1 MRSPTKVLMW
11 VENHFPQDTRVT
23 NEARLLADAGYKVA
37 VIALRKQ
44 GQAARETWNGIEVY
58 RVPTLELFK
67 KTVAGN
73 GSRLSLLS
81 VRLKS
86 FLGYVVEYLYF
97 TSACLVVSTCIFVR
111 RGFDVMHAHNPPDTL
126 FLVAVPF
133 KLLGKKFVFDQHDL
147 CPELYRSRYSATEGV
162 YTRFLR
168 VFEWCSLKLADITIA
183 TNESYKQIQIERANK
198 NPADVFVVRNGP
210 NQMRMTPAA
219 PSARLKGMNKS
230 ILCYVGSLNPQ
241 DGVDYLLRSLRHLM
255 HGLKRSDFY
264 CVIMGTGDSLQ
275 DLRDLAGNLQLNGC
289 VELTGFISDEDLQ
302 ANLAAADI
310 CVDPDP
316 SSPLNDVSTW
326 IKVMEYMAAA
336 KPIVTFDLKET
347 RFSARHAAIYVKPN
361 NETEFAEAI
370 AQLMDQP
377 ELRKQMETYGRRR
390 VEDELQ
396 WAKVGNNLLTA
407 YETLLA
413 EMNYSCESHGG
424 KKSTESRSRLAR
436 PLPDKSHLGS

>member
-11 VENHFPQDTRVT
+11 VENNFPQDTRVA
-23 NEARLLADAGYKVA
+23 NEARLLANAGYQVA
-37 VIALRKQ
+37 VIALRNHR
-44 GQAARETWNGIEVY
+44 QAARETWNGIEVY

-73 GSRLSLLS
+73 GSRLNLLF

-97 TSACLVVSTCIFVR
+97 TSACLLVSTYIFVR

-126 FLVAVPF
+126 FLVAAPF

-147 CPELYRSRYSATEGV
+147 CPELYRSRYSAREGV

-168 VFEWCSLKLADITIA
+168 MFEWCSLKLADVTIA

-198 NPADVFVVRNGP
+198 NPASIFVVRNGP
-210 NQMRMTPAA
+210 NQMRMTSAA
-219 PSARLKGMNKS
+219 PSARLRGMNKS

-241 DGVDYLLRSLRHLM
+241 DGVDYLLRSLRHLL

-289 VELTGFISDEDLQ
+289 VELTGFVSDEELQ

-326 IKVMEYMAAA
+326 IKVMEYMASA
-336 KPIVTFDLKET
+336 KPIISFDLKET
-347 RFSARHAAIYVKPN
+347 RFSARDAAIYVEPN
-361 NETEFAEAI
+361 NETEFAKAI

-377 ELRKQMETYGRRR
+377 NLQKEMGHYGRRR
-390 VEDELQ
+390 VEEDLQ
-396 WAKVGNNLLTA
+396 WAKVGKNLLTA
-407 YETLLA
+407 YQTLFA
-413 EMNYSCESHGG
+413 E
-424 KKSTESRSRLAR
+424 K
-436 PLPDKSHLGS
+436 

>member
-1 MRSPTKVLMW
+1 MMRSPIKVLMW

-37 VIALRKQ
+37 VIALRSP

-67 KTVAGN
+67 KTVTGN
-73 GSRLSLLS
+73 GGRLHLLF

-86 FLGYVVEYLYF
+86 FLGYVVEYVYF
-97 TSACLVVSTCIFVR
+97 TAACLLVSAYILLR

-126 FLVAVPF
+126 FLAAVPF

-147 CPELYRSRYSATEGV
+147 CPELYRSRYSAGEGV

-168 VFEWCSLKLADITIA
+168 MFEWCSLKLADVTIA

-198 NPADVFVVRNGP
+198 NPAGIFVVRNGP

-241 DGVDYLLRSLRHLM
+241 DGVDYLLRSLWHLL
-255 HGLKRSDFY
+255 HGLKRSDFH

-336 KPIVTFDLKET
+336 KPIVSFDLKET
-347 RFSARHAAIYVKPN
+347 RFSARDAAMYVEPN
-361 NETEFAEAI
+361 NETGFAEAI

-377 ELRKQMETYGRRR
+377 ELRKQMGTYGRRR
-390 VEDELQ
+390 VEDELR
-396 WAKVGNNLLTA
+396 WAKVGKNLLNA
-407 YETLLA
+407 YGTLLA
-413 EMNYSCESHGG
+413 EKGTSSMKLVVGQN
-424 KKSTESRSRLAR
+424 R
-436 PLPDKSHLGS
+436 

>member
-1 MRSPTKVLMW
+1 MRRPTKVLMW
-11 VENHFPQDTRVT
+11 VENNFPQDTRVA
-23 NEARLLADAGYKVA
+23 NEARLLAGAGYKVA
-37 VIALRKQ
+37 VIALRNQ
-44 GQAARETWNGIEVY
+44 RQAARETWNGIEIY

-73 GSRLSLLS
+73 GSRLSLLF

-97 TSACLVVSTCIFVR
+97 TSACLLVSTYIFVR

-126 FLVAVPF
+126 FLVAAPF

-147 CPELYRSRYSATEGV
+147 CPELYRSRYSAGEGF

-168 VFEWCSLKLADITIA
+168 LFEWCSLKLADVTIA

-198 NPADVFVVRNGP
+198 NPASIFVVRNGP
-210 NQMRMTPAA
+210 NQMRMTSAV
-219 PSARLKGMNKS
+219 PSARLRGMNKS
-230 ILCYVGSLNPQ
+230 ILCYVGRLNPQ
-241 DGVDYLLRSLRHLM
+241 DGVDYLLRSLRHLL

-289 VELTGFISDEDLQ
+289 VELTGFVSDEELQ
-302 ANLAAADI
+302 ANLSAADI

-326 IKVMEYMAAA
+326 IKIMEYMAYQ
-336 KPIVTFDLKET
+336 KPIVSFDLKET
-347 RFSARHAAIYVKPN
+347 HFSAQDAALYVPPN
-361 NETEFAEAI
+361 QEAEFAKAI
-370 AQLMDQP
+370 TTLMDAP
-377 ELRKQMETYGRRR
+377 ELRRRMGCWGRRR
-390 VEDELQ
+390 VENDLQ
-396 WAKVGNNLLTA
+396 WSKVGRNLLVA
-407 YETLLA
+407 YNALCPRTEGLNALGVSDCP
-413 EMNYSCESHGG
+413 ESCDS
-424 KKSTESRSRLAR
+424 
-436 PLPDKSHLGS
+436 

>member
-11 VENHFPQDTRVT
+11 VENNFPQDTRVA
-23 NEARLLADAGYKVA
+23 NEARLLADAGYQVA
-37 VIALRKQ
+37 VIALRSHRQ
-44 GQAARETWNGIEVY
+44 TARESWNGIEVY
-58 RVPTLELFK
+58 RIPTLELFK
-67 KTVAGN
+67 KTVATN
-73 GSRLSLLS
+73 GSRVSPFF

-86 FLGYVVEYLYF
+86 FFGYVVEYLYF
-97 TSACLVVSTCIFVR
+97 TSACLLVSTYILVR

-126 FLVAVPF
+126 FLAALPF

-147 CPELYRSRYSATEGV
+147 CPELYRSRYSASEGV

-168 VFEWCSLKLADITIA
+168 MFEWCSLKLADVTIA

-210 NQMRMTPAA
+210 NQMRMTQAA
-219 PSARLKGMNKS
+219 PSARLKAMNKS

-241 DGVDYLLRSLRHLM
+241 DGVDYLLRSLRHLL

-275 DLRDLAGNLQLNGC
+275 DLRDLAGTLRLNGC

-326 IKVMEYMAAA
+326 IKIMEYMASA
-336 KPIVTFDLKET
+336 KPIVSFDLKET
-347 RFSARHAAIYVKPN
+347 RFSARDAAAYVKPN
-361 NETEFAEAI
+361 NEAEFAETI
-370 AQLMDQP
+370 AQLMDKP
-377 ELRKQMETYGRRR
+377 ELQKKMGAYGRRR

-396 WAKVGNNLLTA
+396 WTKVGKNLLTA
-407 YETLLA
+407 YEALFA
-413 EMNYSCESHGG
+413 E
-424 KKSTESRSRLAR
+424 K
-436 PLPDKSHLGS
+436 

>member
-1 MRSPTKVLMW
+1 MMRSPTKVLMW

-23 NEARLLADAGYKVA
+23 NEARLLADAGYQVA
-37 VIALRKQ
+37 VIALRSPD
-44 GQAARETWNGIEVY
+44 QAARETWNGIEVY

-67 KTVAGN
+67 KTVTGN
-73 GSRLSLLS
+73 GSRLNLLF

-97 TSACLVVSTCIFVR
+97 TSACLLVSAYIFLR

-126 FLVAVPF
+126 FLAAVPF

-147 CPELYRSRYSATEGV
+147 CPELYRSRYSAGEGV

-168 VFEWCSLKLADITIA
+168 MFEWCSLKLADVTIA

-198 NPADVFVVRNGP
+198 NPAGIFVVRNGP

-219 PSARLKGMNKS
+219 PSVRLKGMNKS

-241 DGVDYLLRSLRHLM
+241 DGVDYLLRSLRHLL
-255 HGLKRSDFY
+255 HGLKRSDFH

-289 VELTGFISDEDLQ
+289 VELTGFVSDGDLQ

-326 IKVMEYMAAA
+326 IKVMEYMASA
-336 KPIVTFDLKET
+336 KPIVSFDLKET
-347 RFSARHAAIYVKPN
+347 RFSAKDAAMYVEPN
-361 NETEFAEAI
+361 NETRFAEAI

-377 ELRKQMETYGRRR
+377 ELRKQMGTYGRRR
-390 VEDELQ
+390 VEDELR
-396 WAKVGNNLLTA
+396 WAKVGKNLLTA
-407 YETLLA
+407 YETLLGRK
-413 EMNYSCESHGG
+413 MKSSCEAHRG
-424 KKSTESRSRLAR
+424 KKFTEISS
-436 PLPDKSHLGS
+436 

>member
-1 MRSPTKVLMW
+1 MMRSPTKVLMW
-11 VENHFPQDTRVT
+11 VENNFPQDTRVA
-23 NEARLLADAGYKVA
+23 NEARLLAEAGYQLA
-37 VIALRKQ
+37 VIALRKER
-44 GQAARETWNGIEVY
+44 QAARETWNDIEVY

-73 GSRLSLLS
+73 GSRLNLLF

-86 FLGYVVEYLYF
+86 LLGYVVEYLYF
-97 TSACLVVSTCIFVR
+97 TSACFLVSTSILVR
-111 RGFDVMHAHNPPDTL
+111 RGFDVIHAHNPPDTL
-126 FLVAVPF
+126 FLAAVPF

-147 CPELYRSRYSATEGV
+147 CPELYRSRYSAGEGV

-168 VFEWCSLKLADITIA
+168 MFEWCSLKLADVTIA
-183 TNESYKQIQIERANK
+183 TNESYKQIQMERANK
-198 NPADVFVVRNGP
+198 NPASVFVVRNGP

-230 ILCYVGSLNPQ
+230 VLCYVGSLNPQ
-241 DGVDYLLRSLRHLM
+241 DGVDYLLRSLRHLL

-264 CVIMGTGDSLQ
+264 CVIMGTGDSLE
-275 DLRDLAGNLQLNGC
+275 DLRDLAGTLQLNGW

-302 ANLAAADI
+302 ANLAAAYI

-326 IKVMEYMAAA
+326 IKVMEYMASA
-336 KPIVTFDLKET
+336 KPIVSFDLKET
-347 RFSARHAAIYVKPN
+347 RFSARDSAIYVEPN
-361 NETEFAEAI
+361 SEPEFAKAV

-377 ELRKQMETYGRRR
+377 ELQNKMGTYGRRR

-407 YETLLA
+407 YGTLLA
-413 EMNYSCESHGG
+413 EKRTSSI
-424 KKSTESRSRLAR
+424 KLAASRNR
-436 PLPDKSHLGS
+436 

>member
-1 MRSPTKVLMW
+1 MTPSQIKILMW

-37 VIALRKQ
+37 VVALRRQ

-58 RVPTLELFK
+58 RIPTLELFK
-67 KTVAGN
+67 KTLAANGN
-73 GSRLSLLS
+73 RLNLLF

-86 FLGYVVEYLYF
+86 FLGYVVEYIYF
-97 TSACLVVSTCIFVR
+97 TAACLIVSTYVFVR
-111 RGFDVMHAHNPPDTL
+111 SGFDVMHAHNPPDTL
-126 FLVAVPF
+126 FLVALPF
-133 KLLGKKFVFDQHDL
+133 KLLGKRFVFDQHDL
-147 CPELYRSRYSATEGV
+147 CPELYRSRYRAAEGF
-162 YTRFLR
+162 YTRVLR
-168 VFEWCSLKLADITIA
+168 MFEWCSLKLADITIA
-183 TNESYKQIQIERANK
+183 TNESYKRIQIERANK
-198 NPADVFVVRNGP
+198 NPRDVFVIRNGP

-241 DGVDYLLRSLRHLM
+241 DGVDYLLRSLRHLV
-255 HGLKRSDFY
+255 HGLKRSDFH

-275 DLRDLAGNLQLNGC
+275 DLRGLAENLQLNGC
-289 VELTGFISDEDLQ
+289 VELTGFVSDEDLQ

-326 IKVMEYMAAA
+326 IKVMEYMASA
-336 KPIVTFDLKET
+336 KPIVSFDLKET
-347 RFSARHAAIYVKPN
+347 RFSARDASIYVEPN
-361 NETEFAEAI
+361 NETEFAKAI

-377 ELRKQMETYGRRR
+377 ELQKKMGTYGRRR

-396 WAKVGNNLLTA
+396 WAKVGKNLLAA
-407 YETLLA
+407 YETLFA
-413 EMNYSCESHGG
+413 E
-424 KKSTESRSRLAR
+424 K
-436 PLPDKSHLGS
+436 